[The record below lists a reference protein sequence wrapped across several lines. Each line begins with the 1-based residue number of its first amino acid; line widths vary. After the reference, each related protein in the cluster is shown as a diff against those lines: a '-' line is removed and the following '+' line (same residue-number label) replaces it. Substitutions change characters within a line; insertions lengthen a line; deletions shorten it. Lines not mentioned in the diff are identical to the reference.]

1 VRRLRRS
8 SLPADVRSVI
18 PLGHGERPLAY
29 AKSRHGQWW
38 VGTLAALYLPRGGD
52 WVRLPW
58 AVIEHAE
65 WRQESGTMLVTE
77 AADFGVRPAQ
87 HRADF
92 DDASKLLQ
100 LIRERVTASV
110 VLTRFVPVVGRVG
123 MTLVGR
129 RAPGT
134 DGSIEWSFVLAE
146 GLDPDDPQLREIAR
160 RALVETER
168 ELG

>member
-1 VRRLRRS
+1 
-8 SLPADVRSVI
+8 
-18 PLGHGERPLAY
+18 
-29 AKSRHGQWW
+29 
-38 VGTLAALYLPRGGD
+38 
-52 WVRLPW
+52 
-58 AVIEHAE
+58 
-65 WRQESGTMLVTE
+65 MLVTE